1 MQTIGQASP
10 EGAERRIERRVRA
23 LKGGRIVFNGDK
35 SVFDCRIRNLSTGG
49 ALLEVPSMLGIP
61 AHFDLIM
68 DAAVNRRPCSVRWHT
83 DRLIGVRFDDAPE
96 KAAA

>member
-1 MQTIGQASP
+1 MQISGQTSP
-10 EGAERRIERRVRA
+10 EGAERRVERRVRA

-61 AHFDLIM
+61 SHFDLIM
-68 DAAVNRRPCSVRWHT
+68 DAAIARRPCSVRWHT
-83 DRLIGVRFDDAPE
+83 DRLMGVRFDDVPE
-96 KAAA
+96 KVAA